1 MPEVPKEEPRPP
13 PVIQSPV
20 PEIPEELPPAIPA
33 KSPKRQKKTKTA
45 SDILRL
51 LEEDPFNS
59 VSTVSK
65 SNSKRKTKS
74 KDVVTPVREERPTQP
89 SRAQTTPNR
98 SIVSLVK
105 EVFSPAVTP
114 ERSIA
119 SPIQESLAPVVTP
132 ERSIVSPVKE
142 SPVPAVTPHRNIVS
156 PLKESSAPAAS
167 IQTSSMSSSDASVKS
182 PASSKA
188 SSKLSAVRGGRIDK
202 ASKRLSAD
210 SSIGTALFDLDE
222 LYSFAT
228 PAPRIAEGELQ
239 PESGLTPETQLPLRR
254 EKKGETM
261 SMLLHSGFF
270 PVDSLNGKIN
280 ANIQLNLK
288 VPPPLSFIHKD
299 LPATPS
305 STGRTPIE
313 LLGSHPGPKSPPGAL
328 RHSVRSPR
336 KPSNRRRSPLSQLTA
351 NNAKANNAFMARGE
365 EISPSRLSAIPE
377 NSASKENSPPSSE
390 AATPVA
396 TQIHLR
402 GGSVVT
408 VCPPELTA
416 WQRSIY
422 VQGPI
427 KLPKPVIVPR
437 KNSVASLEPFQ
448 EAIDQVYQDA
458 LNIPRRRSDE
468 QVVDDVCEFFDD
480 FGFDPVGFVGDY
492 IVAVDI
498 QDSETKELADMLDGE
513 IERFSTPPAEPD
525 VSPLEKVVAQ
535 EVVELVS
542 KPPPAPIPRA
552 PKNDMESL
560 RTRGIAYLAHRI
572 SHPPANSH
580 VRKEWL
586 TLIPEE
592 PIPESTRAGN
602 NDRNQRM
609 PEVKS
614 SFGPV
619 EVDELDGASSWLGLG
634 IPGLYRS
641 NSKASRA
648 QTLALSAT
656 M

>member
-1 MPEVPKEEPRPP
+1 M
-13 PVIQSPV
+13 
-20 PEIPEELPPAIPA
+20 
-33 KSPKRQKKTKTA
+33 
-45 SDILRL
+45 
-51 LEEDPFNS
+51 
-59 VSTVSK
+59 
-65 SNSKRKTKS
+65 
-74 KDVVTPVREERPTQP
+74 
-89 SRAQTTPNR
+89 
-98 SIVSLVK
+98 
-105 EVFSPAVTP
+105 
-114 ERSIA
+114 
-119 SPIQESLAPVVTP
+119 
-132 ERSIVSPVKE
+132 
-142 SPVPAVTPHRNIVS
+142 
-156 PLKESSAPAAS
+156 
-167 IQTSSMSSSDASVKS
+167 
-182 PASSKA
+182 
-188 SSKLSAVRGGRIDK
+188 
-202 ASKRLSAD
+202 
-210 SSIGTALFDLDE
+210 
-222 LYSFAT
+222 
-228 PAPRIAEGELQ
+228 
-239 PESGLTPETQLPLRR
+239 
-254 EKKGETM
+254 
-261 SMLLHSGFF
+261 
-270 PVDSLNGKIN
+270 
-280 ANIQLNLK
+280 
-288 VPPPLSFIHKD
+288 
-299 LPATPS
+299 
-305 STGRTPIE
+305 
-313 LLGSHPGPKSPPGAL
+313 
-328 RHSVRSPR
+328 
-336 KPSNRRRSPLSQLTA
+336 
-351 NNAKANNAFMARGE
+351 
-365 EISPSRLSAIPE
+365 
-377 NSASKENSPPSSE
+377 
-390 AATPVA
+390 
-396 TQIHLR
+396 
-402 GGSVVT
+402 VT